1 MSKKSHL
8 TATTNQGTLK
18 NKSLYRRILTPLS
31 IVNLLASIILIFAVR
46 IIVRTTIQNIY
57 AEQLKDNTEVIE
69 TLMWQEGQTMK
80 AVFTQSTL
88 LDQTMLMMQRGNRV
102 DMSYFLNDIRSENDL
117 QSVTLLDS
125 AGQILYST
133 DNGIISMNCE
143 SEQLVIKS
151 AIGGTTMLSLS
162 SREGQLYF
170 IVAAPLIDNFNRI
183 QGVLVGNM
191 LLSRSST
198 IQKYGRIVGNEVS
211 VHVNDKR
218 VATTLSTQHPELLSD
233 DPEHNARILQIVQQ
247 EGDDYQTSIKLDGVS
262 YLSYFYPTKTPDK
275 DNLVMF
281 EISLPVSSLDGIIF
295 QFTTSIIPLQVIVV
309 LLVCGAV
316 YFLIHR
322 AIMKPLKGAMR
333 AMENLN
339 GTTGQSDLTYQIP
352 VRKNDEI
359 GKMCFAI
366 NTFIQ
371 QQHQL
376 VSQLYS
382 AQEKLKVIGK
392 TLQEASQHTA
402 SDTTRILGNISNVRN
417 SVQVQT
423 STFEE
428 LSSILEE
435 NTSGIHELDN
445 QIGSQGTGI
454 VEASASVEEMVGNI
468 SAVSRSV
475 EKMSKEYQQLSNI
488 TEDNKSRQDKVHES
502 IAQMATQSQLLME
515 ANNVISQIASQT
527 NLLAMNAAIEAAH
540 AGETGAGFSVV
551 ADEIRKLAEDSRTQS
566 KAISQELKKIS
577 LTIREVVDTSESSR
591 QGFLQISSKVR
602 DTEKLVHEIANAMLE
617 QNNTSQEVLDALR
630 SINLASTD
638 VQSTAQS
645 MNEGIERASKEMLKL
660 EQIVGQVNTNMDEM
674 TNSSVGI
681 NETASNVFEM
691 ATTTQESIA
700 QLEELLGKF
709 KL

>member
-31 IVNLLASIILIFAVR
+31 IVNLIASIILIFAVR

-233 DPEHNARILQIVQQ
+233 DSEHNARILQIVQQ

-577 LTIREVVDTSESSR
+577 LTIREVVATSESSR

>member
-233 DPEHNARILQIVQQ
+233 DSEHNARILQIVQQ

-577 LTIREVVDTSESSR
+577 LTIREVVATSESSR

>member
-1 MSKKSHL
+1 MSKKSHFKV
-8 TATTNQGTLK
+8 TENQGTLK
-18 NKSLYRRILTPLS
+18 KKSLYRRILTPLALL
-31 IVNLLASIILIFAVR
+31 NLLACVVLIFAVI
-46 IIVRTTIQNIY
+46 IIVRTTIQTIY
-57 AEQLKDNTEVIE
+57 AEQLKDDTEIIE

-80 AVFTQSTL
+80 AIFTQSTTL
-88 LDQTMLMMQRGNRV
+88 EQTMVMMQRGNRV
-102 DMSYFLNDIRSENDL
+102 DISYFLNDIRSGNDL
-117 QSVTLLDS
+117 QSVTLLDPE
-125 AGQILYST
+125 GNILYST
-133 DNGIISMNCE
+133 DNSITSMNSA
-143 SEQLVIKS
+143 SEQLVLKS

-183 QGVLVGNM
+183 QGILVGNM

-198 IQKYGRIVGNEVS
+198 ILKYGKIVGNEVS
-211 VHVNDKR
+211 IHVNEKR
-218 VATTLSTQHPELLSD
+218 VSTTLSGENTTTLSD
-233 DPEHNARILQIVQQ
+233 NPEQNTHIRQIVQQ
-247 EGDDYQTSIKLDGVS
+247 DGDDYQTSIKIDGVS

-281 EISLPVSSLDGIIF
+281 EVSLPVRSLDGIIF
-295 QFTTSIIPLQVIVV
+295 KLTNSIVPLLIIVV
-309 LLVCGAV
+309 ILICGLV
-316 YFLIHR
+316 YYLIHR
-322 AIMKPLKGAMR
+322 VVMKPLKGAMR

-352 VRKNDEI
+352 VRKHDEI
-359 GKMCFAI
+359 GSMCYAI

-382 AQEKLKVIGK
+382 AQEKLKIIGK
-392 TLQEASQHTA
+392 TLGDASQHTA

-423 STFEE
+423 TTFEE

-435 NTSGIHELDN
+435 NTSGIRELDN
-445 QIGSQGTGI
+445 QIENQGTGI

-475 EKMSKEYQQLSNI
+475 EKMSKEYQLLSNI

-502 IAQMATQSQLLME
+502 IAQMATQSQLLIE

-566 KAISQELKKIS
+566 KAISQELKKIT

-591 QGFLQISSKVR
+591 QGFLQISSKVQ
-602 DTEKLVHEIANAMLE
+602 DTEKLVHEIADAMLE

-638 VQSTAQS
+638 VQSTAQT
-645 MNEGIERASKEMLKL
+645 MNHDIERASREMLKL

-674 TNSSVGI
+674 TRSSTGI

-691 ATTTQESIA
+691 ATATQESIS